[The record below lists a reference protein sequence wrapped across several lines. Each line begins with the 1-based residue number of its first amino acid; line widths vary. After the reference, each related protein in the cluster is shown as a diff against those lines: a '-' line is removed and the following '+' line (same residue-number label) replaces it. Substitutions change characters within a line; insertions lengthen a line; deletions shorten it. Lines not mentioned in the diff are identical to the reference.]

1 MMVVKGVQRG
11 LRFIARQEPLFKINL
26 VRVST
31 QNFFLALTQQFESLY
46 VVALGASPFQLGV
59 VNSVGGLAEA
69 AIAAPTGWLADR
81 YGIRRILL
89 LGTPLLA
96 LGALIFALSPN
107 WMIILLAFLLARLAL
122 RLVMTVC
129 PMVCGSCLKSEE
141 RVTGMQLCDTLSAVP
156 RLVAPV
162 VGSMLVTWFGGI
174 NEQGIRP
181 LYYLQALGL
190 CLVFAVIARRFTDP
204 AARRAST
211 TASSLMGGMREVLTQ
226 GTMVKR
232 WLLYI
237 SLSTIPMAV
246 SPVYLPLFAAELKHA
261 DQLVLG
267 GMAAASMVAPLSLSI
282 AIGRLADTIG
292 RKKVIYLT
300 TPLYCASLL
309 LLIYASDS
317 TILLASGVFQ
327 GFFMLSAVT
336 QGAMTAELVPTPLL
350 GRWHGLLGV
359 VRGVVT
365 VLAPVIGG
373 SLWGSINP
381 ESVFFFLIATQ
392 LLKFLILM
400 TVPET
405 LRTSRE

>member
-1 MMVVKGVQRG
+1 MKVVNGVQRG
-11 LRFIARQEPLFKINL
+11 LRFIARQEQLFKINL
-26 VRVST
+26 VRVSI

-46 VVALGASPFQLGV
+46 VVALGASPFQLGA
-59 VNSVGGLAEA
+59 VNSVGGLAAA

-96 LGALIFALSPN
+96 LGALIFALAPN

-122 RLVMTVC
+122 RMVMTVC

-141 RVTGMQLCDTLSAVP
+141 RATGMQLCDTLSAVP

-162 VGSMLVTWFGGI
+162 VGSMLVTWLGGI

-190 CLVFAVIARRFTDP
+190 CLVFAIIARRFTDP
-204 AARRAST
+204 AARRASN
-211 TASSLMGGMREVLTQ
+211 TASSLLGGMREVLTQ

-237 SLSTIPMAV
+237 SLSTIPMAI

-282 AIGRLADTIG
+282 AIGRLADTFG

-317 TILLASGVFQ
+317 TMLLASGVFQ

-350 GRWHGLLGV
+350 GRWHGLLGL
-359 VRGVVT
+359 VRGVIT

-373 SLWGSINP
+373 ALWGSISP

>member
-1 MMVVKGVQRG
+1 
-11 LRFIARQEPLFKINL
+11 
-26 VRVST
+26 
-31 QNFFLALTQQFESLY
+31 
-46 VVALGASPFQLGV
+46 
-59 VNSVGGLAEA
+59 
-69 AIAAPTGWLADR
+69 
-81 YGIRRILL
+81 
-89 LGTPLLA
+89 
-96 LGALIFALSPN
+96 
-107 WMIILLAFLLARLAL
+107 
-122 RLVMTVC
+122 VC

-141 RVTGMQLCDTLSAVP
+141 RATGMQLCDTLSAVP

-190 CLVFAVIARRFTDP
+190 CLVFAIVARRFTDP
-204 AARRAST
+204 AAKRASN
-211 TASSLMGGMREVLTQ
+211 TASSLIGGMREVLTQ

-300 TPLYCASLL
+300 TPIYCASLL
-309 LLIYASDS
+309 LLIYASDP
-317 TILLASGVFQ
+317 TMLLVSGVFQ

-350 GRWHGLLGV
+350 GRWHGLLGL
-359 VRGVVT
+359 VRGVIT
-365 VLAPVIGG
+365 VLAPVMGG
-373 SLWGSINP
+373 ALWGSISP